1 MHAQGVQ
8 GGGKCLRDQPLDAQ
22 RMPSQ
27 PLNSLGMTMRPQTA
41 PAGGQTS
48 TSPKPGLASSLPS
61 FGAKIGS
68 SVKHK
73 RIRNV
78 SVDLPKHLE
87 NGGLQA
93 NLVPFKSDEIIEL
106 VDGIL
111 DGYGKLEYLRLLC
124 LSKGHTA
131 STSDNKRMGTITHE
145 RCVDSVVAKIQQERL
160 RRRMPKL
167 FRNVLR
173 HSPLRELELG
183 FSCSGE
189 NAKALARGLTGN
201 RTLRK
206 ISLAGSGI
214 GDTNFLVVFQ
224 VLPSLQHLQELC
236 LPYCKLTDTSGK
248 AIASLIKGNASKS
261 ATDMWQSQLRTYR
274 PQSPRKGYDHAE
286 LQKLDAISIESNDG
300 IVILDLAGNKLTH
313 RTAHAM
319 SNALQ
324 HDAKMVS
331 LNLSSNKIG
340 KEVFQEF
347 QKIMND
353 HESLQVADLSNNEEK
368 FGKLV
373 KHGKSKATI
382 EDEVHD
388 QKSSPPRSYSSR
400 PAAEPGRQPVDELV
414 TSAALKDSDDPSVT
428 LAERV
433 LKQLFEYESR
443 ITELEKRRLQDLKKI
458 RKLGKENDE
467 LRDKNEKL
475 MARKYPPANS
485 RAPRRASKAPNET
498 ELVVSLT
505 EALQGIEKI
514 VSSLASKKQ
523 DKVEAAADPALVK
536 SALLVEDLNRQLIS
550 LCDLG

>member
-1 MHAQGVQ
+1 
-8 GGGKCLRDQPLDAQ
+8 
-22 RMPSQ
+22 
-27 PLNSLGMTMRPQTA
+27 
-41 PAGGQTS
+41 
-48 TSPKPGLASSLPS
+48 
-61 FGAKIGS
+61 
-68 SVKHK
+68 
-73 RIRNV
+73 
-78 SVDLPKHLE
+78 
-87 NGGLQA
+87 
-93 NLVPFKSDEIIEL
+93 
-106 VDGIL
+106 
-111 DGYGKLEYLRLLC
+111 
-124 LSKGHTA
+124 
-131 STSDNKRMGTITHE
+131 MGTITHE
-145 RCVDSVVAKIQQERL
+145 RCVESVVAKIQQERL

-167 FRNVLR
+167 FRLVLR
-173 HSPLRELELG
+173 NAPLKELELG

-189 NAKALARGLTGN
+189 NAKALARGLMGN

-214 GDTNFLVVFQ
+214 GDTNFLIVFQ

-274 PQSPRKGYDHAE
+274 PRSPRIGYDHAV
-286 LQKLDAISIESNDG
+286 LQKMDAIAIESNDG
-300 IVILDLAGNKLTH
+300 LVILDLTGNKLTY

-353 HESLQVADLSNNEEK
+353 HESLQVVDLSNNEGRLE
-368 FGKLV
+368 KLV
-373 KHGKSKATI
+373 KHGGKTTF
-382 EDEVHD
+382 EEVSQD
-388 QKSSPPRSYSSR
+388 QKGSPRTAVPK
-400 PAAEPGRQPVDELV
+400 PGLQPVDELV
-414 TSAALKDSDDPSVT
+414 SISKPVAANKDDPTVT

-433 LKQLFEYESR
+433 LKQLFEYENR
-443 ITELEKRRLQDLKKI
+443 LAVLEKRRLQDLKKI

-467 LRDKNEKL
+467 LRDINEKL

-485 RAPRRASKAPNET
+485 RAPKRAPKSPNEA
-498 ELVVSLT
+498 ELIMSLT
-505 EALQGIEKI
+505 DAIQGIEKI
-514 VSSLASKKQ
+514 VTSLV
-523 DKVEAAADPALVK
+523 DKRQENENNDAEGGISNPALVK
-536 SALLVEDLNRQLIS
+536 SALLVEDLNKQLIS

>member
-1 MHAQGVQ
+1 M
-8 GGGKCLRDQPLDAQ
+8 
-22 RMPSQ
+22 
-27 PLNSLGMTMRPQTA
+27 
-41 PAGGQTS
+41 
-48 TSPKPGLASSLPS
+48 
-61 FGAKIGS
+61 
-68 SVKHK
+68 
-73 RIRNV
+73 
-78 SVDLPKHLE
+78 
-87 NGGLQA
+87 
-93 NLVPFKSDEIIEL
+93 PFKPDEMIEL

-111 DGYGKLEYLRLLC
+111 EGYSKLEFLRLLC
-124 LSKGHTA
+124 LSKGH
-131 STSDNKRMGTITHE
+131 STHTGDTKRMGTITHE
-145 RCVDSVVAKIQQERL
+145 RCVESVVAKIQQERL

-167 FRNVLR
+167 FRLVLR
-173 HSPLRELELG
+173 NAPLKELELG

-189 NAKALARGLTGN
+189 NAKALARGLMGN

-214 GDTNFLVVFQ
+214 GDTNFLIVFQ

-274 PQSPRKGYDHAE
+274 PRSPRIGYDHAV
-286 LQKLDAISIESNDG
+286 LQKMDAIAIESNDG
-300 IVILDLAGNKLTH
+300 LVILDLTGNKLTY

-353 HESLQVADLSNNEEK
+353 HESLQVVDLSNNEGRLE
-368 FGKLV
+368 KLV
-373 KHGKSKATI
+373 KHGGKTTF
-382 EDEVHD
+382 EEVSQD
-388 QKSSPPRSYSSR
+388 QKGSPRTAVPK
-400 PAAEPGRQPVDELV
+400 PGLQPVDELV
-414 TSAALKDSDDPSVT
+414 SISKPVAANKDDPTVT

-433 LKQLFEYESR
+433 LKQLFEYENR
-443 ITELEKRRLQDLKKI
+443 LAVLEKRRLQDLKKI

-467 LRDKNEKL
+467 LRDINEKL

-485 RAPRRASKAPNET
+485 RAPKRAPKSPNEA
-498 ELVVSLT
+498 ELIMSLT
-505 EALQGIEKI
+505 DAIQGIEKI
-514 VSSLASKKQ
+514 VTSLV
-523 DKVEAAADPALVK
+523 DKRQENENNDAEGGISNPALVK
-536 SALLVEDLNRQLIS
+536 SALLVEDLNKQLIS